1 MVSDLQSEHIGGFRK
16 KAQKDVPGSVSL
28 RHPRLRKSRIV
39 VTLPH
44 RNGAGS
50 ENRRGVVA

>member
-1 MVSDLQSEHIGGFRK
+1 MVSDLQSEHIGGFK
-16 KAQKDVPGSVSL
+16 KKSQKDVPGSVSL

>member
-1 MVSDLQSEHIGGFRK
+1 MVSDLQPEHIGGFRK
-16 KAQKDVPGSVSL
+16 NSQKGVPGSVSL
-28 RHPRLRKSRIV
+28 LRPRLRKSRIV

-50 ENRRGVVA
+50 ENRRGVVV

>member
-1 MVSDLQSEHIGGFRK
+1 MVSDLQPEHIGGFRK
-16 KAQKDVPGSVSL
+16 NSQKGVPGSVSL
-28 RHPRLRKSRIV
+28 LRPRLRKSRIV